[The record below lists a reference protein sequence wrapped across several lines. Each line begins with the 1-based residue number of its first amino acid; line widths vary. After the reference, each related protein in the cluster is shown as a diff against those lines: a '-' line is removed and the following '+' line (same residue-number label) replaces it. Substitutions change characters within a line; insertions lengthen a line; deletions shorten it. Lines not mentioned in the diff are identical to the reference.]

1 MRLDSAFGEVQSQ
14 KHFNKNWQTEQE
26 VYMANMES
34 LPLARLTPGTQ
45 HDVWSWSQPPVGLD
59 WVT

>member
-34 LPLARLTPGTQ
+34 LHLARLTPGTQ
-45 HDVWSWSQPPVGLD
+45 HDVWS
-59 WVT
+59 